1 MRGGQRLHQL
11 GIWKRFIRSLLGVDR
26 CGLSWASGRFILD
39 PVCMGP
45 DNTLRDL
52 HELKKK
58 SGFSGIP
65 ITGSDVEEGGE
76 WLLRP

>member
-1 MRGGQRLHQL
+1 M
-11 GIWKRFIRSLLGVDR
+11 S
-26 CGLSWASGRFILD
+26 
-39 PVCMGP
+39 P

-65 ITGSDVEEGGE
+65 IMHRWGGMGGGGGERGRGGRREGGWEDREEGRREG
-76 WLLRP
+76 R

>member
-1 MRGGQRLHQL
+1 M
-11 GIWKRFIRSLLGVDR
+11 S
-26 CGLSWASGRFILD
+26 
-39 PVCMGP
+39 P

-65 ITGSDVEEGGE
+65 ITGGEREREERGRGEGGGE
-76 WLLRP
+76 GEGR

>member
-1 MRGGQRLHQL
+1 M
-11 GIWKRFIRSLLGVDR
+11 S
-26 CGLSWASGRFILD
+26 
-39 PVCMGP
+39 P

-65 ITGSDVEEGGE
+65 ITGGGVREGGE
-76 WLLRP
+76 GGGGVRREGGGGE

>member
-1 MRGGQRLHQL
+1 M
-11 GIWKRFIRSLLGVDR
+11 S
-26 CGLSWASGRFILD
+26 
-39 PVCMGP
+39 P

-65 ITGSDVEEGGE
+65 ITGGERGEGGREEGKEGGKE
-76 WLLRP
+76 EGREGGVAW

>member
-1 MRGGQRLHQL
+1 M
-11 GIWKRFIRSLLGVDR
+11 S
-26 CGLSWASGRFILD
+26 
-39 PVCMGP
+39 P

-65 ITGSDVEEGGE
+65 ITSGEREERGRGEGVEGEGGEGEGRGWGVRREEGGGKKE
-76 WLLRP
+76 KLMEGAGNEVFL

>member
-1 MRGGQRLHQL
+1 M
-11 GIWKRFIRSLLGVDR
+11 S
-26 CGLSWASGRFILD
+26 
-39 PVCMGP
+39 P

-65 ITGSDVEEGGE
+65 ITGGEEWEGGRREEEGREERGGWGVRMGGE
-76 WLLRP
+76 GGGREGRKGLRKCTGKVKLGGR